1 MCDFSTDFV
10 TFEASALN
18 DSKAL
23 QAYQTHA
30 YQWQRYYNDS
40 TMITRHPRINVEF
53 MYKSSNACQFSID
66 FSRDSL
72 TSSPFLELKE
82 WSEMDN
88 DTRIGT
94 ITIQAFDIDVK
105 LLSLV

>member
-10 TFEASALN
+10 TFEASVLN

-23 QAYQTHA
+23 QGYQTHA
-30 YQWQRYYNDS
+30 YQWQRHYNDS
-40 TMITRHPRINVEF
+40 TMITCNPRVNVEF
-53 MYKSSNACQFSID
+53 LYKSSNACQFSID

-72 TSSPFLELKE
+72 TSSPFLETKE

-88 DTRIGT
+88 GTLIGT

>member
-10 TFEASALN
+10 TFEASVLN

-23 QAYQTHA
+23 QGYQTHA
-30 YQWQRYYNDS
+30 YQWQRHYNDS

-66 FSRDSL
+66 FNSL